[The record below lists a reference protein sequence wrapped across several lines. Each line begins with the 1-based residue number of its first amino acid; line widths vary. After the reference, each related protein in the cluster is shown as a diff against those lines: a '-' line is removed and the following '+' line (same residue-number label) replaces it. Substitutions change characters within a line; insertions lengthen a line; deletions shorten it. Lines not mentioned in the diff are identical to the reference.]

1 MSIRIVSLALIASVT
16 SLTGC
21 AAELPQPGAP
31 HSMVGFAVAGQPGAP
46 TATATPTRTRIETPS
61 PAPAARV
68 MVFVRG
74 PDAEPTRKQGGR

>member
-1 MSIRIVSLALIASVT
+1 MSIRIVSLALVASVT

-21 AAELPQPGAP
+21 ASELPQPGAP
-31 HSMVGFAVAGQPGAP
+31 HAMVGFAVAGERSVP
-46 TATATPTRTRIETPS
+46 TATPPRTRVELPPP

-74 PDAEPTRKQGGR
+74 PDAEPSRKQGGR

>member
-1 MSIRIVSLALIASVT
+1 MSIRIVSFALVASVT

-31 HSMVGFAVAGQPGAP
+31 HSMVGFAVAGEPSVP
-46 TATATPTRTRIETPS
+46 TQTQTPPRTRIETPS

-74 PDAEPTRKQGGR
+74 PDAEPSRKQGGR

>member
-1 MSIRIVSLALIASVT
+1 MSIRIVTFALVTSIT

-31 HSMVGFAVAGQPGAP
+31 HSMVGFAVAGEPSAP
-46 TATATPTRTRIETPS
+46 TATPPRTRVETPHA
-61 PAPAARV
+61 APAARV

-74 PDAEPTRKQGGR
+74 PDAEPMRKHGGR